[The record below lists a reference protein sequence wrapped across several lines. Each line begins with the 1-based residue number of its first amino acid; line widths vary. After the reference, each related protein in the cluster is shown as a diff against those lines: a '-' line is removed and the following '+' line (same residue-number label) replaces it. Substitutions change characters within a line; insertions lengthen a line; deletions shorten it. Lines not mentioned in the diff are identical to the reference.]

1 MTRSHRLHRS
11 APALAALRLSA
22 ALAAC
27 SSSPP
32 VRHYSLGPLAHS
44 AGDASTAPPDS
55 GAGPS
60 LIVGPVSLP
69 DVIDRPQIVRIVD
82 GVRVEVADT
91 HRWSGNLRNEIARRL
106 ATGIAHDRHLGRVV
120 AWPASSVVQP
130 DYTVPVDIQR
140 LETTAFDHVT
150 LEAVWTLRHAGK
162 DVAGGRFVATQ
173 KIEGGTYEGLAAAHG
188 RLVDALAR
196 EIGGKVGR

>member
-11 APALAALRLSA
+11 APALAALGLSA

-44 AGDASTAPPDS
+44 AGDASAAPPDS

-106 ATGIAHDRHLGRVV
+106 AAILTDA
-120 AWPASSVVQP
+120 A
-130 DYTVPVDIQR
+130 
-140 LETTAFDHVT
+140 
-150 LEAVWTLRHAGK
+150 K
-162 DVAGGRFVATQ
+162 D
-173 KIEGGTYEGLAAAHG
+173 
-188 RLVDALAR
+188 
-196 EIGGKVGR
+196 

>member
-1 MTRSHRLHRS
+1 MTAST
-11 APALAALRLSA
+11 SA

-44 AGDASTAPPDS
+44 AGDVTAASPDS
-55 GAGPS
+55 SAGAGPS

-91 HRWSGNLRNEIARRL
+91 HRWSGSLRNEIARRL
-106 ATGIAHDRHLGRVV
+106 ATGSRADLARVGYCGTRCGQLTR
-120 AWPASSVVQP
+120 SEITGSG
-130 DYTVPVDIQR
+130 
-140 LETTAFDHVT
+140 
-150 LEAVWTLRHAGK
+150 AVGK
-162 DVAGGRFVATQ
+162 ATQ
-173 KIEGGTYEGLAAAHG
+173 IGLVPSIGLIAPCGATSGGPPENSKAAYPS
-188 RLVDALAR
+188 RAR
-196 EIGGKVGR
+196 RST